1 VKLIIGS
8 DHGGFKA
15 KELLIRALREEGHA
29 ITDVGIFDEE
39 SVDYPDIA
47 KAVGQAVAGGKA
59 ARGILLCGTG
69 IGMSIAAN
77 KIRGIRAAVAWDINT
92 AGLAAEHNNANIL
105 CLGGRVLKPSAIKT
119 AARTWLRTPFAK
131 GRHLHRTMK
140 ISALEKGKTRVEK

>member
-1 VKLIIGS
+1 MKLFIGS
-8 DHGGFKA
+8 DHGGYKA

-29 ITDVGIFDEE
+29 ITDVGTFNED

-47 KAVGQAVAGGKA
+47 KTVGRAVAGGKA

-77 KIRGIRAAVAWDINT
+77 KIRGIRAAVAWDVKT
-92 AGLAAEHNNANIL
+92 AVLAAEHNNANIL

-119 AARTWLRTPFAK
+119 LARTWLRTPFAK
-131 GRHLHRTMK
+131 GRHLLRIMK
-140 ISALEKGKTRVEK
+140 ISALEKGKNKG